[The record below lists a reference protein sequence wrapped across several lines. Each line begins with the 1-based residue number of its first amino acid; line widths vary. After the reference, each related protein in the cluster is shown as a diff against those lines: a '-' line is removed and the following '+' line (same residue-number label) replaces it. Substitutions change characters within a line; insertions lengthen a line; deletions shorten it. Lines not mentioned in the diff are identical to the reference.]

1 MKEKFYL
8 TTAITYTTGI
18 PHIGNV
24 YEAVLADAIARF
36 KRLDGYDVLFQTG
49 TDEHGQKIADRAM
62 SLNKSPQEHVDYISD
77 EIKRIYHSLD
87 ISYDRFVR
95 TTDENHQKLV
105 QLIFKKLYQQGDI
118 YLGKYSG
125 WYSVS
130 EEAFIFDKE
139 LIESGVGERGDKLVW
154 MEEETYFFKLSKYQ
168 ERLLAHLKKHPEFIQ
183 PESRKNEMLNNFLNE
198 PLNDLSVTR
207 TTLKWGIPTFD
218 KTHVIYVWIDALAN
232 YITSLGLD
240 ENLTSAEFL
249 KYWPADLHLIGKDI
263 LRFHTIYW
271 PILLMALEMPL
282 PKTIF
287 GHPWI
292 LIDKLKMSKSI
303 GNTIYVDD
311 LLKHFDK
318 DAIRYYVLH
327 EIPYNS
333 DGNLTYELLIERNNS
348 DLANTLGNLVNR
360 TLGMINKYNGGLV
373 RKAFTKNDYQIDL
386 KIIATSLLEKVR
398 KKMNTYHVGD
408 ALEEIMKV
416 TRAANKFIDL
426 SEPWNL
432 MKANN
437 KDELDGVLY
446 QLIETIRIIATL
458 LKAFMPT
465 TAEKIFQQLN
475 IEPSNFEETLTFG
488 LYPDSHRPNKPFVLF
503 ERFDKEKKM
512 KEILEAKID
521 I

>member
-282 PKTIF
+282 PK
-287 GHPWI
+287 
-292 LIDKLKMSKSI
+292 
-303 GNTIYVDD
+303 
-311 LLKHFDK
+311 
-318 DAIRYYVLH
+318 
-327 EIPYNS
+327 
-333 DGNLTYELLIERNNS
+333 
-348 DLANTLGNLVNR
+348 
-360 TLGMINKYNGGLV
+360 
-373 RKAFTKNDYQIDL
+373 
-386 KIIATSLLEKVR
+386 
-398 KKMNTYHVGD
+398 
-408 ALEEIMKV
+408 
-416 TRAANKFIDL
+416 
-426 SEPWNL
+426 
-432 MKANN
+432 
-437 KDELDGVLY
+437 
-446 QLIETIRIIATL
+446 
-458 LKAFMPT
+458 
-465 TAEKIFQQLN
+465 
-475 IEPSNFEETLTFG
+475 
-488 LYPDSHRPNKPFVLF
+488 
-503 ERFDKEKKM
+503 
-512 KEILEAKID
+512 
-521 I
+521 